1 MVEETVE
8 IKLDLRE
15 NLPVVKFDVGQFAQ
29 VLINFAVNARDAMEG
44 SGSLEFKTEAVPL
57 SDELVSKKTSPD
69 VKEYVVITITDTG
82 CGIDEENLTKIFDP
96 FFSTKEVGKGTGL
109 GLSIVYS
116 IVTGHGGWIDV
127 KSSKD
132 EGTSFMVYIPVLAED
147 ALAGTSPAAAV
158 SGEGV
163 RRLIS
168 GKETV
173 LIVEDEEVLRSF
185 SCEMLKDLGYN
196 VLMASDGKE
205 ALAVFQKNQEVIDL
219 VVSDMVLPKKTGIEL
234 FSDLKQ
240 IKPEVK
246 FILVTGYTLE
256 GAEEHILR
264 DMEAILMKPYTTEKI
279 AAVIRKTLD
288 S

>member
-1 MVEETVE
+1 
-8 IKLDLRE
+8 
-15 NLPVVKFDVGQFAQ
+15 
-29 VLINFAVNARDAMEG
+29 
-44 SGSLEFKTEAVPL
+44 
-57 SDELVSKKTSPD
+57 
-69 VKEYVVITITDTG
+69 
-82 CGIDEENLTKIFDP
+82 
-96 FFSTKEVGKGTGL
+96 
-109 GLSIVYS
+109 
-116 IVTGHGGWIDV
+116 
-127 KSSKD
+127 
-132 EGTSFMVYIPVLAED
+132 
-147 ALAGTSPAAAV
+147 
-158 SGEGV
+158 
-163 RRLIS
+163 
-168 GKETV
+168 
-173 LIVEDEEVLRSF
+173 
-185 SCEMLKDLGYN
+185 
-196 VLMASDGKE
+196 MASDGKE